1 MGRRRGA
8 MQTNDGGEPRR
19 VRAAQ
24 YVRMSTD
31 HQRYSTENQADAI
44 RAYADA
50 RGIDI
55 VRTYADHGKSGLSIA
70 GRDSL

>member
-1 MGRRRGA
+1 MGRRHGA
-8 MQTNDGGEPRR
+8 MRTNDEGEPRR